1 MLPLRHDPDPKPGL
15 RVRAVKFVVVG
26 GTGAVLNTVILY
38 VLFRWPG
45 VPLVVASAL
54 GAELA
59 VVNNYLLNERWTFAA
74 TAPSPRRFAKFNAA
88 SLGGLAVNAPSVW
101 FLARLALYISWW
113 QIWPVSR
120 LDSL

>member
-1 MLPLRHDPDPKPGL
+1 MTLSSSLGL
-15 RVRAVKFVVVG
+15 RVRAVKFVVAG
-26 GTGAVLNTVILY
+26 GTGAVLNTAVLY

-88 SLGGLAVNAPSVW
+88 SLGGLAVNALSVW